1 MADNLG
7 QSSNPKRA
15 RIMPAEEEDR
25 KEDLT
30 LIESVMAD
38 EFTEAVKLIDVYVG
52 RIADLRHI
60 SKLISALGGCLP
72 IPARLQHL
80 KRVGRD
86 GQIILAETTELVKLL
101 ECEGFMEHDSGVG
114 EGLEKYFKSKKLDEE
129 LVESLYTDL
138 TVRKVAKDA
147 PRLRWQYEEANGHW
161 PCKFHPN
168 KYVENLFKNT
178 VFNETERRFHQQI
191 MSAALFLAQNH
202 EGKPFGICV
211 NPKLKRI
218 AAIGVDKS
226 EKHPIMHC
234 PMVLIDNVAVSQEG
248 GVWHRSFQHDLE
260 VEKGY
265 ILGGIEPDY
274 IRLLTGKFT
283 DIRFGAEPIKSA
295 AEVKLDEL
303 PTHDDNLAKYGPYL
317 CTGYD
322 VYLTHEPCIMCA
334 MALTHSRVRRV
345 FFHRKTSR
353 GALGSITK
361 VHCITGLNHHYEAF
375 QIL

>member
-86 GQIILAETTELVKLL
+86 GQIILAETTELVRLL
-101 ECEGFMEHDSGVG
+101 ECEGFMEHDSGVR

-178 VFNETERRFHQQI
+178 VFSETERKFHQQI

-218 AAIGVDKS
+218 AAIGVGKS

-248 GVWHRSFQHDLE
+248 GVWHRSFQHDPELE
-260 VEKGY
+260 KDY

-274 IRLLTGKFT
+274 IRLLEGKFS

-295 AEVKLDEL
+295 AVVKLDEL

-361 VHCITGLNHHYEAF
+361 VHCVTGLNHHYEAF